1 MTQKGK
7 TFDGYER
14 AVPFFPSKNTAMP
27 NLIISAVFLVVW
39 RF

>member
-7 TFDGYER
+7 IFDGFKR
-14 AVPFFPSKNTAMP
+14 ADPLFPSKNTAMP
-27 NLIISAVFLVVW
+27 NLIVLAVFLVVW